1 MQEKIEKEEIWK
13 KKEGRKV
20 ISSVEDELLAG
31 NHCVMACFRAEDWG
45 VYVWMIG
52 KSFMWREMMCKCVF
66 T

>member
-1 MQEKIEKEEIWK
+1 MIL
-13 KKEGRKV
+13 
-20 ISSVEDELLAG
+20 SVEDELLAG